1 MKANISVSTGEVWAT
16 GRTIVINSE
25 GLVSCGVIVP
35 YDAKKRIGGLA
46 HIMLPGHP
54 RKSRVWSDT
63 KYAADA
69 IDDLLFKMTRLGTI
83 KEDIEACLVGGANVL
98 CDENDTI
105 CERVI
110 SSITELLD
118 KNGIAILVKAVGGT
132 KRRGVSLDIEDG
144 RVYYFEGNSN
154 LKLLYSWR
162 KNFNEQ

>member
-16 GRTIVINSE
+16 GRKIIFNSD
-25 GLVSCGVIVP
+25 GIGSCGVVVA
-35 YDAKKRIGGLA
+35 YDAKKQIGGLA

-54 RKSRVWSDT
+54 RKSNVSNDT

-69 IDDLLFKMTRLGTI
+69 IDDLLFKMIRLGTV

-98 CDENDTI
+98 CDKNDTI

-110 SSITELLD
+110 SSITELLE
-118 KNGIAILVKAVGGT
+118 KQGIAILVKAVGGT

-144 RVYYFEGNSN
+144 RAYYFEGNSN

-162 KNFNEQ
+162 KTFDEQ